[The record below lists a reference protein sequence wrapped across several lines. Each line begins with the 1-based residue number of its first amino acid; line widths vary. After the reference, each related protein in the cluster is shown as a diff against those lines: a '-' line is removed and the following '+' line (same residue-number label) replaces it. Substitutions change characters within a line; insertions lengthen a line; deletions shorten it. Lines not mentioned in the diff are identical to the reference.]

1 MQSSDGSIHQTSGDG
16 VFLNVDRKTLQFK
29 QQKMARFE
37 ELCSRQRLPK
47 TIQRRVILEAVLDRH
62 DHPTAD
68 QLFADVKNRIP
79 GVSRTTVY
87 RALDALVQLGVVRRA
102 NHSDAVARFDG
113 NTDHHHHLVCLG
125 CDRVTDLDDLKLDPI
140 TLPDA
145 RRRGFE
151 IADFSIHFEGY
162 CPECRHNKA
171 KTLSPRAGLRREK

>member
-1 MQSSDGSIHQTSGDG
+1 M
-16 VFLNVDRKTLQFK
+16 FLNVDSKTSTFK
-29 QQKMARFE
+29 QQKIAQFE
-37 ELCSRQRLPK
+37 ELCRQQRLPK
-47 TIQRRVILEAVLDRH
+47 TIQRRVILEAVLDRE

-68 QLFADVKNRIP
+68 QLFEDVRNRIP

-87 RALDALVQLGVVRRA
+87 RGLEALVQLGIVRRA

-140 TLPDA
+140 KLPDR

-162 CPECRHNKA
+162 CPECRRKNSKA
-171 KTLSPRAGLRREK
+171 LSPRAGLRREK

>member
-1 MQSSDGSIHQTSGDG
+1 M
-16 VFLNVDRKTLQFK
+16 FLNVDSKTSTFK
-29 QQKMARFE
+29 QQKIAQFE
-37 ELCSRQRLPK
+37 ELCRQQRLPK
-47 TIQRRVILEAVLDRH
+47 TIQRRVILEAVLDRE

-68 QLFADVKNRIP
+68 QLFEDVRNRIP

-87 RALDALVQLGVVRRA
+87 RGLEALVQLGIVRRA

-140 TLPDA
+140 KLPDG

-162 CPECRHNKA
+162 CPECRRKKSKA
-171 KTLSPRAGLRREK
+171 LSPRTGLRRER

>member
-1 MQSSDGSIHQTSGDG
+1 MESTTS
-16 VFLNVDRKTLQFK
+16 TFK
-29 QQKMARFE
+29 QKKIAQFE
-37 ELCSRQRLPK
+37 ELCRRQRLPK
-47 TIQRRVILEAVLDRH
+47 TIQRRVILEAVLDRE

-68 QLFADVKNRIP
+68 QLFEDVKSHIP

-87 RALDALVQLGVVRRA
+87 RALEALVQLGVVRRA

-125 CDRVTDLDDLKLDPI
+125 CDRVTDLVGLKLDFI
-140 TLPDA
+140 KLPEG
-145 RRRGFE
+145 RRKGFE

-162 CPECRHNKA
+162 CPECRRKKT